1 MEGRKVRGAGLGAT
15 PFVLAIALASI
26 WAARVGIANGAANDQ
41 AINAF
46 IKTTF
51 IAEAAPIASIIFWYS
66 RRVWRLWSSII
77 EGTNI
82 SLSPS
87 FSRPPL
93 MKGYVQKGLKRR

>member
-26 WAARVGIANGAANDQ
+26 WAIRVGAANNQ

-51 IAEAAPIASIIFWYS
+51 IAEAALIASIIFWYS

-87 FSRPPL
+87 FSRSPL